1 MSLFLKWLGASLLC
15 ALPFWLVIDLATPK
29 QATEGLSLAGPISRV
44 EERFGAVASA
54 TRRLF
59 TAQVSQNPIGDSF
72 YASDPAH
79 LAARDRYLKS
89 LFTPDRGNHTFQT
102 VEQGRP
108 VAYEIRGL
116 TLVGPRAQP
125 VDDAARLLGIEVTLM
140 YRYRAEA
147 HRRILENE
155 AAASWTPGVPAGLDG
170 FLLVRQGGQWSA
182 RDLVGR

>member
-15 ALPFWLVIDLATPK
+15 ALPFWLVIDIATPK
-29 QATEGLSLAGPISRV
+29 QASAGMSLAGPISRV
-44 EERFGAVASA
+44 EERFAALAGA

-89 LFTPDRGNHTFQT
+89 LFTPSHGNHEFRT
-102 VEQGRP
+102 VEKGHP

-116 TLVGPRAQP
+116 TLVGPRARP
-125 VDDAARLLGIEVTLM
+125 IDDAARLLGIEVTLM
-140 YRYRAEA
+140 YRYQAEA
-147 HRRILENE
+147 HRRIQEN
-155 AAASWTPGVPAGLDG
+155 AATTSWMPGTPPGLDG
-170 FLLVRQGGQWSA
+170 FTLVRQGGQWSA
-182 RDLVGR
+182 LDLVGQ